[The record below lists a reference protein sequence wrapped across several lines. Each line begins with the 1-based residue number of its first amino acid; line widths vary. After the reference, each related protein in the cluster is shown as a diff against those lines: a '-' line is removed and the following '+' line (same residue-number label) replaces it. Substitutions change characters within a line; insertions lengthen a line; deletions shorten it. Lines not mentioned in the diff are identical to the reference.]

1 MYCGGGA
8 GGGEGG
14 KDVCTVGEEQEV
26 VRVGGPY
33 VLWGRSRRW

>member
-14 KDVCTVGEEQEV
+14 KAVCIVGEEQEV
-26 VRVGGPY
+26 VRVGMA
-33 VLWGRSRRW
+33 